1 MSFQGTVVGGRNE
14 QGKYYMGS
22 GSKGEEIYG
31 DVRTGLYHTRSHIF
45 NSIKSYISSV
55 NRAASIPVKILL
67 KIRIDLEP
75 KR

>member
-1 MSFQGTVVGGRNE
+1 
-14 QGKYYMGS
+14 MGS

-31 DVRTGLYHTRSHIF
+31 DLNF
-45 NSIKSYISSV
+45 IKSDISSV
-55 NRAASIPVKILL
+55 NRAASIPDKILL